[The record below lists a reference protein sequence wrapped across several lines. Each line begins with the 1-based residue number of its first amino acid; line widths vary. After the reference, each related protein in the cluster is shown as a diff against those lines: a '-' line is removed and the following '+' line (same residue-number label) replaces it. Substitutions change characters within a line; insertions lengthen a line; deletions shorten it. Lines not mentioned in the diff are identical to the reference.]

1 MQDMEHSIAEH
12 VLCCSS
18 CYRLFA
24 SALLDL
30 AGRCPECSRSGADLP
45 QGVRIW

>member
-1 MQDMEHSIAEH
+1 MQQIETSLAEH

-24 SALLDL
+24 SALLDHCGL
-30 AGRCPECSRSGADLP
+30 CPECSRFGADLP